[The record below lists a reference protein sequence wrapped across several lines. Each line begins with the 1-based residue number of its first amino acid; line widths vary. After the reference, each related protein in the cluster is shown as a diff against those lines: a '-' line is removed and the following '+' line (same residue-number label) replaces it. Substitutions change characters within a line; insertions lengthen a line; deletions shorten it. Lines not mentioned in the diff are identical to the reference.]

1 MTATGHWPLLLTA
14 YNVQSAECDVGEQV
28 ERFAAYLNAQL
39 AGQDG
44 ALLVEHIDEVV
55 QDFEME
61 SGREN
66 LQREG
71 VVSTQRLNC
80 TS

>member
-1 MTATGHWPLLLTA
+1 MRLTTD
-14 YNVQSAECDVGEQV
+14 NVQGAECDVGEQV
-28 ERFAAYLNAQL
+28 ERLAAHLDGQL

-61 SGREN
+61 SGRQN
-66 LQREG
+66 LQG
-71 VVSTQRLNC
+71 APD
-80 TS
+80 